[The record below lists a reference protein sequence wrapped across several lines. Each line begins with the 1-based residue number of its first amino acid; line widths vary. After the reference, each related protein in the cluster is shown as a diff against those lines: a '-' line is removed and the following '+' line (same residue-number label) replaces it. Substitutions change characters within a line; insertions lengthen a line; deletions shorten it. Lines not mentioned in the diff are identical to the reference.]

1 MSITLLKGSDL
12 VEYISERQAK
22 QVRAL
27 IQSRG
32 ITPTLAILI
41 ANPKNL
47 AIQKYVKFKQAR
59 AKQLGISIQIHAPKQ
74 DQLEGAILKLNQ
86 DSKVHGIILQLP
98 LEEASQTE
106 YFLNLITPQK
116 DVDALGEEAV
126 VQPATAGAILWLLAG
141 YNIEL
146 KNKKILIIGQGRLVG
161 TPITRLLTEQNL
173 NLETLDISASEQKL
187 KAEIQKADIIIS
199 ATGSPELIKLSYL
212 KDKQVVIDA
221 GTAESG
227 GVLLGDLDPEVY
239 NGDLNLKLTPKVG
252 GLGPLTISYLFE
264 NLIQLIDKSK
274 V

>member
-59 AKQLGISIQIHAPKQ
+59 AKQLGISIQIHVPKQ

-227 GVLLGDLDPEVY
+227 GALLGDLDPELY
-239 NGDLNLKLTPKVG
+239 SSDLNLKLTPKVG

-264 NLIQLIDKSK
+264 NLIQLIDKS
-274 V
+274 

>member
-227 GVLLGDLDPEVY
+227 GVLLGDLDPKVY

-274 V
+274 D

>member
-47 AIQKYVKFKQAR
+47 AIQKYIKFKQAR
-59 AKQLGISIQIHAPKQ
+59 AEQLGIKIQIHKLDQ
-74 DQLEGAILKLNQ
+74 DQLEEAILKLNR
-86 DSKVHGIILQLP
+86 DPEVHGIILQLP
-98 LEEASQTE
+98 LEDPAQAEHLLS
-106 YFLNLITPQK
+106 LISPQK
-116 DVDALGEEAV
+116 DVDALGKNAL

-264 NLIQLIDKSK
+264 NLIQLIDKG
-274 V
+274 

>member
-227 GVLLGDLDPEVY
+227 GVLLGDLDPKVY

-264 NLIQLIDKSK
+264 NLIQLIDKK
-274 V
+274 

>member
-59 AKQLGISIQIHAPKQ
+59 AKQLGISIQIHVPKQ

-212 KDKQVVIDA
+212 KDRQVVIDA

>member
-59 AKQLGISIQIHAPKQ
+59 AKQLGISIQIHVPKQ

-227 GVLLGDLDPEVY
+227 GVLLGDLDPELY
-239 NGDLNLKLTPKVG
+239 SSDLNLKLTPKVG